1 MRVPSTRT
9 KRRSLE
15 TAAVGLLAASLT
27 GLAGYAVVDRS
38 DSRPVSGLE
47 PQAVTP
53 AELGEQGEE
62 VPEGQRKEGAAP
74 AAPQAT
80 APTTVPQKA
89 TGTDSGTPN
98 VQQQVPPMLDKSA
111 TDQRDPGQQ
120 AARKK
125 ACLKGV
131 ATWAYPKSKASI
143 KDSRA
148 CWFYSW
154 GPDRA
159 GVAAPKGVEFVPMI
173 HRAATIGDVAK
184 VKGRGHR
191 YLLGFNEP
199 DLGDQANMSVEQALD
214 LWPRLMGTGLI
225 LGSPSVANMGD
236 VPGSWLDRFMKGA
249 KKRKLRVDFIA
260 LHWYGQ
266 DFQTG
271 PAVRN
276 LRDYLRRVHKRY
288 KKPIWLTEFALTDF
302 RQGAPRYPSQ
312 AQQAKFLRQA
322 VKMLRKEPY
331 LKRYAWFAM
340 PTDRSGT
347 GLYHPN
353 GSPTPAGRAFR
364 SAPVYK

>member
-1 MRVPSTRT
+1 MRVPSART

-15 TAAVGLLAASLT
+15 TAAVGLIAASLT
-27 GLAGYAVVDRS
+27 GAAGYALVDRG
-38 DSRPVSGLE
+38 DSRPVSGVS
-47 PQAVTP
+47 PQPVAQS
-53 AELGEQGEE
+53 GREQRGEE
-62 VPEGQRKEGAAP
+62 VPQASRKEGAPQETARPPASAAPGRTTAADGSSP
-74 AAPQAT
+74 AAQR
-80 APTTVPQKA
+80 VPQLSDKRA
-89 TGTDSGTPN
+89 AGENGSGDR
-98 VQQQVPPMLDKSA
+98 VARRKS
-111 TDQRDPGQQ
+111 
-120 AARKK
+120 
-125 ACLKGV
+125 CLKGV
-131 ATWAYPKSKASI
+131 ATWAFPKSKASI
-143 KDSRA
+143 KNSRA

-154 GPDRA
+154 GPDRS
-159 GVAAPKGVEFVPMI
+159 GIAAPKGAEFVPMI

-214 LWPRLMGTGLI
+214 LWPRLMGTGLV

-331 LKRYAWFAM
+331 LKRYAWFAL

-347 GLYHPN
+347 GLYNAN

-364 SAPVYK
+364 AAPVHK